1 MVRHMTNRRFIQRW
15 LVVPLAWAA
24 VIAAI
29 AAPAC
34 SRGGDSGTAASDI
47 PRLDFEKYTL
57 ANGLDVILRQDSRL
71 PVVAVDLWYH
81 VGPANEEK
89 GRTGF
94 AHLFEHMMF
103 QCSKHVPCD
112 QHFQLL
118 EAAGASDVNGT
129 TDFDRT
135 NYFET
140 VPANQL
146 ELALWLESDRMG
158 YLLDKVDQAALSN
171 QQDVVRNERR
181 QSVENQ
187 PYGLAEEAMVQMLYP
202 PGHPYYGNV
211 IGSHEDIQAA
221 KLEDVQKFFQQYYAP
236 NNASLA
242 IVGDI
247 DVAQTKALV
256 EKYFGTLKKGPAVPE
271 ITATTPKITEE
282 RRKVVPARVELPR
295 VYMAWITPPFYKPG
309 DADADIAATLLGGG
323 RSSRLYKKLVYEKQ
337 IAQDVSAFQYSL
349 VLGSIFQIQVT
360 ARPGR
365 TVEEIEKAL
374 EEELATLRSAPP
386 DASEI
391 ERARNTIE
399 TNIVG
404 GLESLGGFGGVADK
418 LNAYNHYL
426 GTPDYLQQDVAR
438 YRAVTPSSVQEF
450 AKTYLMSTAR
460 AVVHAVPG
468 EPPVQSNVPTPAAAA
483 EAAGGKPQTP
493 GEGGGTQAM
502 NADEPWRA
510 TMPGAAAAKVVE
522 LATPQSETL
531 ANGLTLIL
539 NERRGLPVVAASIV
553 LRTGSDANPLDK
565 PGLANFVAAMLDE
578 GTMSRNALQIADQV
592 AQLGASLGTG
602 SSMDATT
609 ISGRS
614 LSKNFGSL
622 LDVMADVTL
631 RPSFPAEELDRQR
644 AQRLGQLAQIRDN
657 PSQVAGQVTARV
669 LYGDKHPYGYA
680 EIGTE
685 TSVKAITRDDLS
697 AFWKLNFVANNAALV
712 VAGDISMPEL
722 KALAEK
728 SFGSWQQ
735 GTPARPALTPPAS
748 IPPRVVIVDK
758 PGSPQTQLRVAT
770 IGAARSS
777 PDFRPLQVMNIALGG
792 LFSSRINMNLREQ
805 HGYTYGA
812 SSQFTFRKSAGPFQ
826 VGSGVRTDVTG
837 PSVAEIFKE
846 LRGMV
851 DRPMDQTEL
860 QRAKD
865 SLANSLAG
873 AFETSADAVANFS
886 NVFTY
891 DLGLDYY
898 TKYAQDVNRV
908 TADQTLAVSKQYLV
922 PGNMVVVAVGDRKVI
937 QPALAKLNVGKVE
950 IRDAEGRPAK

>member
-1 MVRHMTNRRFIQRW
+1 MTNRRFIQRW
-15 LVVPLAWAA
+15 LVRTFAWA
-24 VIAAI
+24 VVLGVLVV
-29 AAPAC
+29 PSC
-34 SRGGDSGTAASDI
+34 SRGGGSETTAASDI
-47 PRLDFEKYTL
+47 PKLEFEKYTL
-57 ANGLDVILRQDSRL
+57 ANGLDVILRKDSRL

-81 VGPANEEK
+81 VGPANEDK

-158 YLLDKVDQAALSN
+158 YLLDKIDQVALAN

-187 PYGLAEEAMVQMLYP
+187 PYGLAEETMVQMLYP

-221 KLEDVQKFFQQYYAP
+221 KLEDVQKFFRQYYAP

-256 EKYFGTLKKGPAVPE
+256 EKYFGTLKKGEAVPK

-282 RRKVVPARVELPR
+282 RRKAVPARVELPR

-309 DADADIAATLLGGG
+309 DADADIAATLMGGG

-337 IAQDVSAFQYSL
+337 IAQDVSASQYSL

-360 ARPGR
+360 ARPGK

-374 EEELATLRSAPP
+374 EEELTALRSTPP
-386 DASEI
+386 DANEI

-438 YRAVTPSSVQEF
+438 YRAVTPASVQEF
-450 AKTYLMSTAR
+450 AKTYLLSNAR
-460 AVVHAVPG
+460 VVVHAVPG
-468 EPPVQSNVPTPAAAA
+468 EPPAQANVPTPPAPKPGQGAAA
-483 EAAGGKPQTP
+483 
-493 GEGGGTQAM
+493 QAS

-510 TMPGAAAAKVVE
+510 TMPKGAAAKAVE
-522 LATPQSETL
+522 LPTPQSEKL

-553 LRTGSDANPLDK
+553 LRTGSDANPIDK

-592 AQLGASLGTG
+592 AQLGGSLATG

-609 ISGRS
+609 VSGRS

-657 PSQVAGQVTARV
+657 PTQVVGQVTARV
-669 LYGDKHPYGYA
+669 LFGDKHPYGYP

-685 TSVKAITRDDLS
+685 ASVKAITRDDLA
-697 AFWKLNFVANNAALV
+697 AFWKQNFVANNAALV
-712 VAGDISMPEL
+712 VAGDISMAEL

-735 GTPARPALTPPAS
+735 GTPAQPTLTAPTA
-748 IPPRVVIVDK
+748 IPPRIVIVDK
-758 PGSPQTQLRVAT
+758 PGSPQTELRVAT

-777 PDFRPLQVMNIALGG
+777 PDFRPLQVMNIGLGG

-812 SSQFTFRKSAGPFQ
+812 FSQFTFRKSAGPFQ
-826 VGSGVRTDVTG
+826 VGSGVRTDVTA

-851 DRPMDQTEL
+851 ERPMDQAEL

-891 DLGLDYY
+891 NLGLDYY
-898 TKYAQDVNRV
+898 PKYAQEVNRV
-908 TADQTLAVSKQYLV
+908 TPDQTLAVSKQYLV

-937 QPALAKLNVGKVE
+937 QPALSKLNVGTVE
-950 IRDAEGRPAK
+950 IRDAEGRPSK